1 MRVISGE
8 FKGRKLISPKGTD
21 VRPTADRV
29 KEAIFSMVW
38 PDLPGAH
45 CLDLFAGSGALGIEA
60 LSRGASRVVFCDAS
74 PSSLAALRQNLE
86 TCRIDGQRAV
96 VIARSWRAAAAIMNE
111 KCNLVFID
119 APYNMWEHYSQILEC
134 LMDEGVLE
142 EGALIVIERAARAG
156 GYSLPAGFAK
166 IREKRY
172 GSVGVDLLVYTGRG
186 QDDEKGENTLRGHV

>member
-1 MRVISGE
+1 MRVIAGE

-29 KEAIFSMVW
+29 KEAIFSMVG
-38 PDLPGAH
+38 PELPGSI

-60 LSRGASRVVFCDAS
+60 LSRGASSVFFCDAS
-74 PSSLAALRQNLE
+74 PSSLDALRQNLE
-86 TCRIDGQRAV
+86 TCRIGGQRAV
-96 VIARSWRAAAAIMNE
+96 VIAKGWRAAASILNE

-134 LMDEGVLE
+134 LKNESVLE
-142 EGALIVIERAARAG
+142 EGALIVIERAARTG
-156 GYSLPAGFAK
+156 SYSLPAGFAI

-172 GSVGVDLLVYTGRG
+172 GSVGVDLLVYTVRG
-186 QDDEKGENTLRGHV
+186 EDDEK